1 MLGFILFILFNLLFV
16 VVAYITYDMG
26 KFSREEKIERN
37 REINKKVNKPDS
49 NDYSI

>member
-16 VVAYITYDMG
+16 IAAYITYDMD
-26 KFSREEKIERN
+26 KFSREEKTERN
-37 REINKKVNKPDS
+37 REINKPDS